1 MKTKLSEIEE
11 AEYADRVKWMR
22 RMNRRILF
30 TTLTLL
36 AFPLILIG
44 LGSLGFDFTILVGD
58 TSVYLWGGAVFLC
71 IAWLGIDHV
80 LFKRC
85 CVCRDIF
92 EMRGLLPHEKLHRY
106 CSRCGVDW
114 FPSSTEPGRRLQ
126 SIDRDEE

>member
-92 EMRGLLPHEKLHRY
+92 EMRGLLPH
-106 CSRCGVDW
+106 
-114 FPSSTEPGRRLQ
+114 
-126 SIDRDEE
+126 